1 MPTYLVLS
9 KGLAGTEAVTDEEAS
24 GGASPVELNQ
34 ARVEELGGELLDL
47 YYTSDEYDAAM
58 IIEFPDQETML
69 RARHAGLELVDDLK
83 ILDAVHY
90 EDVDN
95 LIKE

>member
-9 KGLAGTEAVTDEEAS
+9 EGLAGEEAVTDTEANR
-24 GGASPVELNQ
+24 GASPVELNKS
-34 ARVEELGGELLDL
+34 RVEELGGELIDL

-69 RARHAGLELVDDLK
+69 RARHAGLELVDDLT
-83 ILDAVHY
+83 IMDAVHY
-90 EDVDN
+90 EDVDTR
-95 LIKE
+95 LKG